1 MVLPRNKNKI
11 MKKYIKPQ
19 TDVAVIDIE
28 NVLTTGSV
36 EVGEPGIR
44 PEDALAPKA
53 GKKITYDFD

>member
-1 MVLPRNKNKI
+1 

-36 EVGEPGIR
+36 DVGEPGIR
-44 PEDALAPKA
+44 PEDALAPKTERI
-53 GKKITYDFD
+53 ITDDDDDESYDF